1 MARLGELLAST
12 RLIEPDKVE
21 QALRAQV
28 VWGGRLGT
36 NLIELGCIDLDGLSR
51 ALGRQ
56 HAVPAALARHFDKAD
71 AALQKQF
78 PAELAQKWSVV
89 PLLRVGPEQ
98 KIALA
103 ALDPL
108 PAEALVAIADAF
120 RCAESMLVVSVAAE
134 MRVRYHLE
142 RVYQIA
148 RSARYLRTKGKTIP
162 PFPQFGE
169 DFDVETDAEVV
180 VQPGTPQAVVNE
192 KPTGRAAVPPPPINA
207 DDLTAL
213 IDAAIDQAIE
223 HAIDIETSGEHEAR
237 GRDRRTYVKT
247 LADQIE
253 AKLPPVP
260 TITSAFPAVKEP
272 QPPLDDGGA
281 LSSPTSLARMAIKR
295 VAVGPD
301 GAVNDKG
308 PTTIQE
314 AAKGIR
320 RGLSRD
326 RVAALTIEALEAF
339 VPTCTAALLLVIRGE
354 IATGWMHFSRSNTST
369 AEVAL
374 PLDEPGLATRAIM
387 HNMTARGMPD
397 DLGPLDQALLHS
409 LVEDT
414 GDHHLAICPI
424 SIAGQVM
431 CLLAAVVDHSAPSTA
446 LEVIA
451 SAAGAAF
458 TRLIRD
464 ASR

>member
-1 MARLGELLAST
+1 MARLGELLTST
-12 RLIEPDKVE
+12 RLIEPEKVE

-56 HAVPAALARHFDKAD
+56 RTLPAALARHFDKAD
-71 AALQKQF
+71 AELQKKL
-78 PAELAQKWSVV
+78 PAELARQWSVV

-120 RCAESMLVVSVAAE
+120 GCAESMLVVSVAAE

-169 DFDVETDAEVV
+169 DFDVDTDAEVIV
-180 VQPGTPQAVVNE
+180 ESGTPKPVTE
-192 KPTGRAAVPPPPINA
+192 KPTGKAAVPPPPINP

-213 IDAAIDQAIE
+213 IDAAIDQAI
-223 HAIDIETSGEHEAR
+223 DIEVEALDDAK

-260 TITSAFPAVKEP
+260 TITSAFPAIKEA
-272 QPPLDDGGA
+272 DVAA
-281 LSSPTSLARMAIKR
+281 LTSPTSLARMAIKR
-295 VAVGPD
+295 VAVGAD
-301 GAVNDKG
+301 SVSEAKG
-308 PTTIQE
+308 PRTLQE

-326 RVAALTIEALEAF
+326 GVAELAIEALDEF
-339 VPTCTAALLLVIRGE
+339 VPQCSAALLLVIRGE
-354 IATGWMHFSRSNTST
+354 IATGWLHFSRANTST
-369 AEVAL
+369 ADVAL

-397 DLGPLDQALLHS
+397 DLGPIDQALLHS
-409 LVEDT
+409 LVEDST
-414 GDHHLAICPI
+414 EHHLAICPI

-431 CLLAAVVDHSAPSTA
+431 CLLAAVVDHSSPSTA

>member
-1 MARLGELLAST
+1 MARLGELLTQT

-56 HAVPAALARHFDKAD
+56 RSLPAALARHFDKAD
-71 AALQKQF
+71 AQLQKKL
-78 PAELAQKWSVV
+78 PVELAQKWSVV

-108 PAEALVAIADAF
+108 PSEALVAIADAF
-120 RCAESMLVVSVAAE
+120 GCAESMLVVSVAAE

-162 PFPQFGE
+162 PFPLFGE
-169 DFDVETDAEVV
+169 DFDVETDAEVI
-180 VQPGTPQAVVNE
+180 VQPGIPQPVTE
-192 KPTGRAAVPPPPINA
+192 KPTGKAAVPPPPVNP

-213 IDAAIDQAIE
+213 IDAAIDQAI
-223 HAIDIETSGEHEAR
+223 DIEIEVGEPK

-253 AKLPPVP
+253 SNLPPVP
-260 TITSAFPAVKEP
+260 TITSAFPAVKGP
-272 QPPLDDGGA
+272 SLDDLGA
-281 LSSPTSLARMAIKR
+281 LTSPTSLARMAIKR
-295 VAVGPD
+295 VAVGSE
-301 GAVNDKG
+301 KT
-308 PTTIQE
+308 PTTLQD

-320 RGLSRD
+320 RALSRD
-326 RVAALTIEALEAF
+326 RVAALAIEALDAF
-339 VPTCTAALLLVIRGE
+339 VPQCTAALLLVIRGE
-354 IATGWMHFSRSNTST
+354 IATGWVHFSRANTST
-369 AEVAL
+369 GDVAL

-397 DLGPLDQALLHS
+397 DLGPIDQALLHS
-409 LVEDT
+409 LVEDS
-414 GDHHLAICPI
+414 GEHHLAICPI

>member
-1 MARLGELLAST
+1 MARLGELLTST
-12 RLIEPDKVE
+12 RLIEPEKVE

-56 HAVPAALARHFDKAD
+56 RALPAALARHFDKAD
-71 AALQKQF
+71 AELQKKL
-78 PAELAQKWSVV
+78 PAELARQWSVV

-120 RCAESMLVVSVAAE
+120 GCTESMLVVSVAAE

-169 DFDVETDAEVV
+169 DFDVETDAEVI
-180 VQPGTPQAVVNE
+180 VQPGTPQPVTE
-192 KPTGRAAVPPPPINA
+192 KPTGKAAVPPPPVNP

-223 HAIDIETSGEHEAR
+223 FEIEVSSEPQ

-260 TITSAFPAVKEP
+260 TITSAFPAIKES
-272 QPPLDDGGA
+272 DAAA
-281 LSSPTSLARMAIKR
+281 LTSQTSLGRMAIKR
-295 VAVGPD
+295 VAVGAE
-301 GAVNDKG
+301 GVKG
-308 PTTIQE
+308 PTTLQE

-326 RVAALTIEALEAF
+326 GVAELAIEALDEF
-339 VPTCTAALLLVIRGE
+339 VPQCAAALLLVIRGE
-354 IATGWMHFSRSNTST
+354 IATGWLHFSRANTST
-369 AEVAL
+369 ADVAL

-397 DLGPLDQALLHS
+397 DLGPIDQALLHS
-409 LVEDT
+409 LVEDSAE
-414 GDHHLAICPI
+414 HHLAICPI

-431 CLLAAVVDHSAPSTA
+431 CLLAAVVDHGSPSTA

>member
-1 MARLGELLAST
+1 MARLGELLTST

-56 HAVPAALARHFDKAD
+56 RALPAALARHFDKAD
-71 AALQKQF
+71 AELQKKL
-78 PAELAQKWSVV
+78 PPELARQWSVV

-98 KIALA
+98 KIAIA

-120 RCAESMLVVSVAAE
+120 KCAASALVVSVAAE

-169 DFDVETDAEVV
+169 DFDVETDAEVII
-180 VQPGTPQAVVNE
+180 QSGTPQPVTE
-192 KPTGRAAVPPPPINA
+192 KPTGKAAVPPPPVNP

-213 IDAAIDQAIE
+213 IDAAIDQAI
-223 HAIDIETSGEHEAR
+223 DIEIEVEEPK

-260 TITSAFPAVKEP
+260 TITSAFPAIKEA
-272 QPPLDDGGA
+272 DAAA
-281 LSSPTSLARMAIKR
+281 LATPTSLGRMAIKR
-295 VAVGPD
+295 VAVGGD
-301 GAVNDKG
+301 GAASESKG
-308 PTTIQE
+308 PTTLQE

-326 RVAALTIEALEAF
+326 GVAQLVIEALDEF
-339 VPTCTAALLLVIRGE
+339 VPTCSAALLLVIRGE
-354 IATGWMHFSRSNTST
+354 IATGWLHFSRANTST
-369 AEVAL
+369 ADVAL

-397 DLGPLDQALLHS
+397 DLGPIDQALLHS
-409 LVEDT
+409 LVEDSSE
-414 GDHHLAICPI
+414 HHLAICPI
-424 SIAGQVM
+424 SLAGQVM
-431 CLLAAVVDHSAPSTA
+431 CLLAAVVDHSSPSTA
-446 LEVIA
+446 IEVIA

>member
-1 MARLGELLAST
+1 MARLGELLTST
-12 RLIEPDKVE
+12 RLIEPEKVE

-56 HAVPAALARHFDKAD
+56 RTLPAALARHFDKAD
-71 AALQKQF
+71 AELQKKL
-78 PAELAQKWSVV
+78 PAELARQWSVV

-120 RCAESMLVVSVAAE
+120 GCAESMLVVSVAAE

-169 DFDVETDAEVV
+169 DFDVDTDAEVIV
-180 VQPGTPQAVVNE
+180 ESGTPKPVTE
-192 KPTGRAAVPPPPINA
+192 KPTGKAAVPPPPINP

-213 IDAAIDQAIE
+213 IDAAIDQAI
-223 HAIDIETSGEHEAR
+223 DIEVEALDDAK

-260 TITSAFPAVKEP
+260 TITSAFPAIKEA
-272 QPPLDDGGA
+272 DVAA
-281 LSSPTSLARMAIKR
+281 LTSPTSLARMAIKR
-295 VAVGPD
+295 VAVGAD
-301 GAVNDKG
+301 SVSEAKG
-308 PTTIQE
+308 PTTLQE

-326 RVAALTIEALEAF
+326 GVAELAIEALDEF
-339 VPTCTAALLLVIRGE
+339 VPQCSAALLLVIRGE
-354 IATGWMHFSRSNTST
+354 IATGWLHFSRANTST
-369 AEVAL
+369 ADVAL

-397 DLGPLDQALLHS
+397 DLGPIDQALLHS
-409 LVEDT
+409 LVEDST
-414 GDHHLAICPI
+414 EHHLAICPI

-431 CLLAAVVDHSAPSTA
+431 CLLAAVVDHGSPSTA